1 MKSFKQ
7 YITES
12 SVLVDL
18 IDEHD
23 DPFSFLAAA
32 MDAMMDGTLKL
43 KTRGMAN
50 ARELIAA
57 WNKKKKRKIK
67 LGEAVEYIK
76 EVIKVPIKVGDTVL
90 GGKFKNKRIVVKSI
104 GKNEKGD
111 ITINGRPLLK
121 YRILDEQWG
130 AEEDFLPGNLLQSV
144 RDGSLTFQ
152 EYLDIISPIPFS
164 QRTLRT
170 NGKTFTNY
178 DPVTGKPWG
187 EEDDEDD
194 GGTDVGDGINVI
206 FPPAGNQNQIRRDWR
221 NWNRAGGIGPEPERP
236 TWD

>member
-7 YITES
+7 YIKES

-18 IDEHD
+18 INKHD
-23 DPFSFLAAA
+23 DPFSFLASA
-32 MDAMMDGTLKL
+32 MDAIANGSLKL

-67 LGEAVEYIK
+67 LKEAVDYLA

-130 AEEDFLPGNLLQSV
+130 SEDDFLPGNLLQSV
-144 RDGSLTFQ
+144 MDGDLTFQ
-152 EYLDIISPIPFS
+152 EYLDIITPAPFVK
-164 QRTLRT
+164 RTIT
-170 NGKTFTNY
+170 KNGQTFTNY
-178 DPVTGKPWG
+178 DPVTGKPW
-187 EEDDEDD
+187 DDDDD
-194 GGTDVGDGINVI
+194 GGGDDDDDGGGDGV
-206 FPPAGNQNQIRRDWR
+206 GK
-221 NWNRAGGIGPEPERP
+221 GIGPWHHPDFQSRLGNWPGPGWKSE
-236 TWD
+236 